1 MPSEAGDAAGDA
13 AGDGANPLVRR
24 SLFVCMAQW
33 AHMIQ
38 YLVTVQAV
46 TQLWID
52 GFGGDFAAMAR
63 AQGVVASLKSAATL
77 CASPSVGAF
86 SDAVGRKP
94 LLCMEPLCDL
104 FQRAVTLPTMTWR
117 AQALADSVGGS
128 TAGACHSVWSAA
140 LGDMW
145 ITDPTALGAWQ
156 SRLMLG
162 NLLGSAVVPLLSS
175 VLAAVSLRLPFA
187 VSGLICILNLLFMKV
202 ALPETLPPSRRKP
215 FAWKAA
221 SPLSFIKLFRSGKR
235 LRLLCTLAVIDNWVA
250 PVAGG
255 HISSPIMAI
264 YQADSLGWGLMQRG
278 RFESGSS
285 ALSFPG
291 LFAAPWL
298 MRRLGLEAT
307 VRLGIVSSSV
317 ALLVNFLG
325 RKSWHL
331 YLAILLGCFRSG
343 GTHALTAMI
352 AAEGATTTDLGQ
364 GDLQAQVSNFRS
376 VLGTVSGLTW
386 GWVYGMGSRRGVP
399 GLFFLVGL
407 ACTLVQLGLAAAPLA
422 PRGGKK

>member
-175 VLAAVSLRLPFA
+175 VLVSCSHDIAA
-187 VSGLICILNLLFMKV
+187 IWV
-202 ALPETLPPSRRKP
+202 AFFSRCRRYRCYRRRSACACRSPSR
-215 FAWKAA
+215 A
-221 SPLSFIKLFRSGKR
+221 
-235 LRLLCTLAVIDNWVA
+235 
-250 PVAGG
+250 
-255 HISSPIMAI
+255 
-264 YQADSLGWGLMQRG
+264 
-278 RFESGSS
+278 
-285 ALSFPG
+285 
-291 LFAAPWL
+291 
-298 MRRLGLEAT
+298 
-307 VRLGIVSSSV
+307 
-317 ALLVNFLG
+317 
-325 RKSWHL
+325 
-331 YLAILLGCFRSG
+331 
-343 GTHALTAMI
+343 
-352 AAEGATTTDLGQ
+352 
-364 GDLQAQVSNFRS
+364 
-376 VLGTVSGLTW
+376 
-386 GWVYGMGSRRGVP
+386 
-399 GLFFLVGL
+399 
-407 ACTLVQLGLAAAPLA
+407 
-422 PRGGKK
+422 